1 MWVCVVALQ
10 FAGRVGNYYNV
21 ISELNHQI
29 TMRLK
34 LGKMWD
40 HNGTYIDGLGLRY
53 KDTKIVCEL
62 KGDTMTGEEPFH
74 FFEAF

>member
-1 MWVCVVALQ
+1 M
-10 FAGRVGNYYNV
+10 GNYYNV